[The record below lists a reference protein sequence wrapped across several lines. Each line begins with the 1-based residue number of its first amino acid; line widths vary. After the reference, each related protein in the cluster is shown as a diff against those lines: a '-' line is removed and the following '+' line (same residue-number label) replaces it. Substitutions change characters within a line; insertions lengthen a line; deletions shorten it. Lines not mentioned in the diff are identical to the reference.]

1 MNEQVT
7 RFSDNQD
14 FTPNQASTIYRHSQL
29 SKLATDEFISDVRRR
44 KRNVDDFCSDLY
56 SLKAEEARSLLY
68 IENILMN
75 ESWENI
81 NFDNDDY
88 KSLLILKLKE
98 YPSPIDRC
106 NELIHWKTQNF
117 LPESYLSWFNND
129 LRCSLFL
136 ASLVEN
142 LLTSSA
148 YKGRA
153 ELIAGIETILRFEIH
168 MFNASY
174 YDNLPQYQIDLQ
186 HTGDW
191 KTRYLLEVK
200 SIYLKNRTE
209 SKDLKWIDASNS
221 EQLEWIY
228 SYLDK
233 NQYIALKGVFFPET
247 DEEKYD
253 LICTSLDRL
262 SNVERPDIGT
272 KNKKG
277 FSLRSYT
284 LFSMKKAWEGQK
296 HYAIKKISDDDL
308 SVKIYRKNLNKLEI
322 LTARSDLTVN
332 KLLNKLLEDEYD
344 RVDKVRCQT
353 TIVSTDRDLEESVN
367 MLVPIEQ
374 EEIVEVES
382 NKKAGLRKQRE
393 AIMGYK
399 KKQPYILKPFRSL

>member
-1 MNEQVT
+1 MNGQVT
-7 RFSDNQD
+7 RFSDDQD
-14 FTPNQASTIYRHSQL
+14 FTPNQASITYSQSQFL
-29 SKLATDEFISDVRRR
+29 KLETDECIRNVRRR
-44 KRNVDDFCSDLY
+44 RRNVEVFYSDLH

-68 IENILMN
+68 IENFLIN
-75 ESWENI
+75 RSWENI
-81 NFDNDDY
+81 HFDNDDY
-88 KSLLILKLKE
+88 KSLLISKLEE
-98 YPSPIDRC
+98 YSSPIDRC
-106 NELIHWKTQNF
+106 NELIHYKIQNV
-117 LPESYLSWFNND
+117 LPETYLRWFNND

-153 ELIAGIETILRFEIH
+153 ELIAQIETLLRRDIH
-168 MFNASY
+168 MFNTSY
-174 YDNLPQYQIDLQ
+174 YNNLPQYQIGLPPRS
-186 HTGDW
+186 GDW
-191 KTRYLLEVK
+191 KTVYLLDVK

-262 SNVERPDIGT
+262 SNVESPYIGT
-272 KNKKG
+272 AKKKG
-277 FSLRSYT
+277 FSLRNYT
-284 LFSMKKAWEGQK
+284 VFSMKKAWDGQK
-296 HYAIKKISDDDL
+296 HYAIKKSSDDDL

-344 RVDKVRCQT
+344 RVDEVRCQT

-382 NKKAGLRKQRE
+382 NKKASLRKQRE
-393 AIMGYK
+393 ALMGYK
-399 KKQPYILKPFRSL
+399 KK

>member
-1 MNEQVT
+1 MNGQVT
-7 RFSDNQD
+7 RLSGNQD
-14 FTPNQASTIYRHSQL
+14 FTPNQASISYRHSQL
-29 SKLATDEFISDVRRR
+29 SKLVTDEYISDVRRG
-44 KRNVDDFCSDLY
+44 KRNVDDFYSDLY

-68 IENILMN
+68 IENFLIN
-75 ESWENI
+75 KSWENI
-81 NFDNDDY
+81 DFDNDDY
-88 KSLLILKLKE
+88 RNLLILRLKE
-98 YPSPIDRC
+98 YRFPIDRY
-106 NELIHWKTQNF
+106 NELIHWKIQNF

-153 ELIAGIETILRFEIH
+153 ELIAEIEALLRLYIH
-168 MFNASY
+168 MFNTSY
-174 YDNLPQYQIDLQ
+174 YNNLPQYQTGLQ
-186 HTGDW
+186 QHSGDW
-191 KTRYLLEVK
+191 KTVCLLNVK

-233 NQYIALKGVFFPET
+233 NKYIALKGVFFPET

-262 SNVERPDIGT
+262 SNVESNDIGT

-284 LFSMKKAWEGQK
+284 LFSMKKAWDGQK
-296 HYAIKKISDDDL
+296 QYAIKKPSDDDF
-308 SVKIYRKNLNKLEI
+308 SVKIYKKNRNKLEM
-322 LTARSDLTVN
+322 LAARSDLTVN

-344 RVDKVRCQT
+344 RVDEVRCQT
-353 TIVSTDRDLEESVN
+353 TIVSTDRYLEESVN

-382 NKKAGLRKQRE
+382 NKKTSLRKQRE

-399 KKQPYILKPFRSL
+399 KSSPIF